1 MRADSPVQPVQRRPL
16 VRRVRRSP
24 DDGAT
29 PGGRPR
35 TGLGKPLPQQAPSA
49 PGSPAPVTP
58 VQKATTAAPSTQ
70 PPAPAPTPEPRPTAP
85 TPAPTPA
92 ASKPLPVVPLNRS
105 VTPASYRPAAAAA
118 ALPLAPSRSLT
129 VQPAAADHVAASPR
143 APEGRPVPTPVPL
156 QRSAGT
162 STTAAADTAPVVVPL
177 GKPGPRAP
185 RRPASPAP
193 APPAAPTAPG
203 FTSVPAAPPVRTSV
217 QPPARPATVQR
228 RSAQPAPTPVPA
240 PAPTPAPA
248 PAARHPHT
256 ATTTTAST
264 ATPPTPGETGNGG
277 GASPGASA
285 SRPPASESSPA
296 ELDDLARR
304 LLAPLSRLLRA
315 ELRGDRERIGRLRD
329 HGR

>member
-177 GKPGPRAP
+177 GKPGPEHRV
-185 RRPASPAP
+185 ASPRPLPGRAHR
-193 APPAAPTAPG
+193 PG
-203 FTSVPAAPPVRTSV
+203 FTSVPAAPPCVPLSNPRPTGHR
-217 QPPARPATVQR
+217 PAALGPARTHA
-228 RSAQPAPTPVPA
+228 RSRPGAHAR
-240 PAPTPAPA
+240 PA